1 MRILH
6 VLGKELY
13 LLEKDVALLYE
24 LKIVYDCGDGHD
36 LHLDPECL
44 MDTMFKTDQGVDI
57 CYTELLLMAA
67 AAGADYMV
75 KLNSR

>member
-1 MRILH
+1 MRILN
-6 VLGKELY
+6 VLGKDFY

-44 MDTMFKTDQGVDI
+44 MDTMFKTDRGVDF
-57 CYTELLLMAA
+57 CYTELLLFAIH
-67 AAGADYMV
+67 AGSEYMLKQAD
-75 KLNSR
+75 